1 MQQEPPKEARTTRV
15 SPEAPGPAL
24 LGPLSIFKP
33 RPPGESLVLKGE
45 GHATNHP
52 PVPPEILARQIIG
65 SNAIEGIAPSPE
77 LAALAGV
84 DRTSLGLE
92 DI

>member
-1 MQQEPPKEARTTRV
+1 MRQEPPKETHTTRA
-15 SPEAPGPAL
+15 SAETRGPAL
-24 LGPLSIFKP
+24 LAPLSIFKP

-45 GHATNHP
+45 GHVTSFP
-52 PVPPEILARQIIG
+52 PVPPEVLARQIVG

-84 DRTSLGLE
+84 DRASLGLE